1 MCAHTASHTAIM
13 ISHPFSDE
21 WMRKRKSAVALY
33 CPPSKV
39 ERRERTQSDCGKKS
53 DKSHRNKRN
62 LSLTTLALSPL
73 SAVYTEQTPVAGQ
86 ETTAHTNKNCKPHT
100 RSHTHTHTHTGD
112 RVAFPCPLR
121 VWVGRSS
128 GWGAAVSSVSGLI
141 NSGKQCNSFTIPFSS
156 PLTHSPFFL
165 SLSAHP
171 FPLLRSLL
179 SWSAASAFT
188 MGWSVTFAKI
198 YHISVQH
205 NKQRQRRAM
214 STEGGHRASPAQN
227 GGIISHASSEWH
239 MRLPNKTN
247 IIAKIFSWNTIN
259 AFKFSKK
266 LR

>member
-100 RSHTHTHTHTGD
+100 RSHTHTHTHTHTQEI
-112 RVAFPCPLR
+112 VLPFPVLCECELAGLQAGVQRLALFQDWSTQANSATPSQSLFQALSLILHFSSLFLLIPFLCYALSCLDLLHLR
-121 VWVGRSS
+121 SQWVGQWHLRRFII
-128 GWGAAVSSVSGLI
+128 SVSNI
-141 NSGKQCNSFTIPFSS
+141 TNKGKGGPW
-156 PLTHSPFFL
+156 
-165 SLSAHP
+165 AHG
-171 FPLLRSLL
+171 
-179 SWSAASAFT
+179 A
-188 MGWSVTFAKI
+188 
-198 YHISVQH
+198 
-205 NKQRQRRAM
+205 
-214 STEGGHRASPAQN
+214 
-227 GGIISHASSEWH
+227 
-239 MRLPNKTN
+239 
-247 IIAKIFSWNTIN
+247 
-259 AFKFSKK
+259 
-266 LR
+266 